1 MKHLA
6 QYVAYCEWFQIF
18 DRDGQS
24 WVFIVRTDV
33 EAETPILWPPDAK
46 SWLIWKDHDTGK
58 DWGPEEKGRQSI
70 RWLDGITDSMDMS
83 LGELRELVMDREAWR
98 AAIHGVAKSQTRL
111 SDWTGTGTGFIIL
124 LLSISLKALQIT
136 TSEPNPTHLLFLQIK
151 FYWNTVPSFTC
162 CLWLLLCLHGHI
174 EQLRQRLL
182 GNPSLKYLLS
192 GL

>member
-6 QYVAYCEWFQIF
+6 QYVAYCKWFQIF

-24 WVFIVRTDV
+24 WVSIGRTDV
-33 EAETPILWPPDAK
+33 EAETPILWLPDVK
-46 SWLIWKDHDTGK
+46 SWLIWKDRDAGQ
-58 DWGPEEKGRQSI
+58 DWGLEEKGRQRI
-70 RWLDGITDSMDMS
+70 RWLDVITDSMDMS
-83 LGELRELVMDREAWR
+83 LGELRELVMDREAWC

-111 SDWTGTGTGFIIL
+111 SHWTGTGTRFIIL

-136 TSEPNPTHLLFLQIK
+136 TPEPNPTHLLFLQIK

-162 CLWLLLCLHGHI
+162 CLWLLLCLHGHV
-174 EQLRQRLL
+174 EQLRQRPL
-182 GNPSLKYLLS
+182 GTPSLKYLLS